1 MCKGQFS
8 YDRLDKH
15 LLLVHKV
22 KNTPKY
28 IEKRNDTKMNRIV
41 AEYVEFL
48 KSLNGGLCSDDQ
60 AKQKAYIKS
69 VVSLSQ

>member
-48 KSLNGGLCSDDQ
+48 KSLNG
-60 AKQKAYIKS
+60 AYVQMIKLSKKPIKS